1 MSKSTNSFIGITVIL
16 GIIGWSCGGNE
27 SSNKSD
33 NQSSSPSTY
42 SQNTIVVNINN
53 VSDCANYLK
62 GKSFSGGSARIEFSY
77 DGNASVYNNTTNTLA
92 LDGTLELGGIY
103 HNQRILLVQDVS
115 GSGEL
120 KYYLGGDGKLMDA
133 SDFTIYKQ

>member
-1 MSKSTNSFIGITVIL
+1 MNKSTNSFIGIAAIL
-16 GIIGWSCGGNE
+16 GIIGWSCGGN
-27 SSNKSD
+27 KSYNSTD

-42 SQNTIVVNINN
+42 SQNTIVVNVSNE
-53 VSDCANYLK
+53 SDCENYLK

-92 LDGTLELGGIY
+92 LGGTFELGGIY
-103 HNQRILLVQDVS
+103 HNQRILLIQDVS

-133 SDFTIYKQ
+133 SDFTIYKP